1 MYRTNNFGW
10 KLTHVLCILAHL
22 GLIVAAAVTYVYNV
36 SKDTQTEDLTR
47 LSKLASLNLNADFY
61 LNSNTNSNSNSNPNS
76 NSNHEPCNIALM
88 STFMSI
94 LNSGPLDGMLRT
106 LLTCCM
112 VVGALGLIANIGLFA
127 VLLRAEESEASLT
140 EGEQH
145 WRKQTITFFSCVF
158 NLLLAGAG
166 VGLAGAM
173 GIKVPGSKSLITPLV
188 WASIQAPLALITA
201 LFDTIKNHR
210 DGKDLL
216 D

>member
-10 KLTHVLCILAHL
+10 KLTHALCILAHL

-36 SKDTQTEDLTR
+36 SKDTQTEDLNR
-47 LSKLASLNLNADFY
+47 LSRLARFNLNADFY
-61 LNSNTNSNSNSNPNS
+61 LDSNTNTDSDSK
-76 NSNHEPCNIALM
+76 HEPCSIALM

-94 LNSGPLDGMLRT
+94 LNPGPLDGMLHT
-106 LLTCCM
+106 LLTSCM
-112 VVGALGLIANIGLFA
+112 IVGGLGLVANIGLFA

-145 WRKQTITFFSCVF
+145 WRKQTATFFSCVF

-166 VGLAGAM
+166 VSLASAM

-201 LFDTIKNHR
+201 LFDIIKNHR